1 MQKLNIPKISLIT
14 VSFNG
19 SKEIYNLLNSLKNN
33 PPKEPWE
40 LIVVDNNSPQKQ
52 NYSFLAEEKNVHLI
66 KLNNN
71 LGFGGG
77 NAEGVRFARG
87 EYLGFIN
94 PDIEVQKNCLN
105 ELINVLQKNPDI
117 GIVCP
122 LLTSKSNKVLENTWD
137 FPTVWQLIKR
147 RILPTKKIF
156 SPTKPTPIDWAQG
169 SFLIMKKDLFTS
181 LGGFDSRFFLFFE
194 DTDLCRKCWKS
205 GKKVVQIPS
214 AKAFHTEHRL
224 SGGNIFRALFKKT
237 FWIHLVSMMKY
248 FWKYRGKK
256 QPRIF

>member
-1 MQKLNIPKISLIT
+1 MPQINIPKISLIT

-19 SKEIYNLLNSLKNN
+19 SKEIHGLLNSLKKN
-33 PPKEPWE
+33 PPKVSWE
-40 LIVVDNNSPQKQ
+40 LIVVDNNSPHKQ
-52 NYSFLAEEKNVHLI
+52 NYSFLEKEKNVHLI

-77 NAEGVRFARG
+77 NEEAVRFAQG

-94 PDIEVQKNCLN
+94 PDIEVQKDCFD
-105 ELINVLQKNPDI
+105 ELLGALQKDVET

-122 LLTSKSNKVLENTWD
+122 LLTSKDNNPLENTWD
-137 FPTVWQLIKR
+137 FPTFYGLMKR
-147 RILPTKKIF
+147 RLFSVRETSLPKENTSI
-156 SPTKPTPIDWAQG
+156 SWAQG
-169 SFLIMKKDLFTS
+169 SFLVMKKTLFTS
-181 LGGFDSRFFLFFE
+181 LGGFDPRFFLFFE
-194 DTDLCRKCWKS
+194 DTDLCRRCWEN
-205 GKKVVQIPS
+205 KKRVVQVPN

-237 FWIHLVSMMKY
+237 FWIHLVSMLKY
-248 FWKYRGKK
+248 FWKYRKKK

>member
-19 SKEIYNLLNSLKNN
+19 SKEIHDLLNSLKKN
-33 PPKEPWE
+33 PPKESWE
-40 LIVVDNNSPQKQ
+40 LVVVDNNSPLKQ
-52 NYSFLAEEKNVHLI
+52 NYSFLVEEINVHLI
-66 KLNNN
+66 ELNNN

-77 NAEGVRFARG
+77 NAEGVRFSRG

-94 PDIEVQKNCLN
+94 PDIEVRKNCLD
-105 ELINVLQKNPDI
+105 ELLRALQKDTET

-122 LLTSKSNKVLENTWD
+122 LLTSKSNNILENTWD
-137 FPTVWQLIKR
+137 FPTFWQLLKR
-147 RILPTKKIF
+147 RLF
-156 SPTKPTPIDWAQG
+156 SGRKPSIPEKNTSVPWAQG
-169 SFLIMKKDLFTS
+169 SFLVMKKSLFTS
-181 LGGFDSRFFLFFE
+181 LGGFDPRFFLFFE
-194 DTDLCRKCWKS
+194 DTDLCRKCWKN

-237 FWIHLVSMMKY
+237 FWIHFVSMMKY

-256 QPRIF
+256 QPTIF